1 MKIVT
6 RARVWALERKVKKL
20 EKIIERLITQLEAQG
35 EYIRRKQDQE
45 AEYY

>member
-20 EKIIERLITQLEAQG
+20 EKLIERLTAQLEAQG
-35 EYIRRKQDQE
+35 EYIRRKKDEE